1 MTSSLN
7 SFEDLKCWQAGAKL
21 RKEIRMLTNTFPSEE
36 RFRLTDQMI
45 RCSRSITNNIAEGF
59 GRFHYQENAQFCR
72 QSRGSLS
79 ELIDHLLTAFDEKYI
94 SAEELQKFK
103 IEITECLAL
112 LNGYINYL
120 MKKKITSSGKS
131 NNC

>member
-1 MTSSLN
+1 
-7 SFEDLKCWQAGAKL
+7 
-21 RKEIRMLTNTFPSEE
+21 MLTNTFPSEE

-79 ELIDHLLTAFDEKYI
+79 ELIDHLLIAFDEKFI
-94 SAEELQKFK
+94 SAEELEKFRA
-103 IEITECLAL
+103 EITECLTL